1 MPKIIYFFNQVI
13 DEMNIHY
20 ENAIVLLKQEV
31 SMMQAGHFLTTNLQ
45 ALTHAIH
52 DFKVSQQPQSA
63 YNLIKKLVF
72 NLLEGSF
79 LMQSDMHGLTVS
91 DHIFIKYRENNLSV
105 LKVILSDQ
113 RFCNSN
119 WIVKEVQKIWVE
131 CNQEFK
137 YSVEGI
143 AILIKYK
150 LLGVQTVD
158 LYVSQFVDS
167 GNTKSL
173 GFALQ
178 FLKYFYIENAS
189 SFVDI
194 QFVNVLDTLNKA
206 LSLQRSAPQY
216 NELRDVLEVIRNN
229 YEVEEPLNA
238 GEF

>member
-1 MPKIIYFFNQVI
+1 
-13 DEMNIHY
+13 
-20 ENAIVLLKQEV
+20 
-31 SMMQAGHFLTTNLQ
+31 
-45 ALTHAIH
+45 
-52 DFKVSQQPQSA
+52 
-63 YNLIKKLVF
+63 
-72 NLLEGSF
+72 
-79 LMQSDMHGLTVS
+79 MQSDLHGSAIS
-91 DHIFIKYRENNLSV
+91 DHAFIKYRENNLSV

-131 CNQEFK
+131 CSQEFK

-150 LLGVQTVD
+150 LLSVQTVD
-158 LYVSQFVDS
+158 VYASQFVES
-167 GNTKSL
+167 GSSKSL

-194 QFVNVLDTLNKA
+194 QFVNMLDTLNKA
-206 LSLQRSAPQY
+206 LSFQRSAPQY
-216 NELRDVLEVIRNN
+216 NELRDVIEVIRNN

-238 GEF
+238 GECRIWLFF